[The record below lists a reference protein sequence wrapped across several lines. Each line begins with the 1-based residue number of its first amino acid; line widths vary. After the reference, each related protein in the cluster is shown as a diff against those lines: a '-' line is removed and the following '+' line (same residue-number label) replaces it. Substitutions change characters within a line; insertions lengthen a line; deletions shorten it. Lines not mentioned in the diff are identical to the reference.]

1 MAEVCHAGRSFILGS
16 KIHELVLHVSTLIC
30 IGFYYSE
37 HKKKKITNVEKH

>member
-30 IGFYYSE
+30 IGFYY
-37 HKKKKITNVEKH
+37 HKKKNITNVEKH